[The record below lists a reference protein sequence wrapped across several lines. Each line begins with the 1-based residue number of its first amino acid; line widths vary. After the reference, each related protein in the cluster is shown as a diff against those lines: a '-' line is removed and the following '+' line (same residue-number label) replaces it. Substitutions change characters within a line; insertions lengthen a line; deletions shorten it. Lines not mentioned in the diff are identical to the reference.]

1 MYHLRK
7 HRCMYYIFFGDKQIS
22 QGMYKQQAEK
32 ELVKLIEGLYS
43 SSHIKYLKLA
53 RNNLPNKLVRIVGA
67 NSLTAQL
74 LPALRL
80 FSKIHHT

>member
-32 ELVKLIEGLYS
+32 ELAKVIEELY
-43 SSHIKYLKLA
+43 A
-53 RNNLPNKLVRIVGA
+53 WG
-67 NSLTAQL
+67 
-74 LPALRL
+74 
-80 FSKIHHT
+80 F